1 MIKICGASFDLVRL
15 SKSNM
20 PPYKTRLQHKKEDEK
35 TQKSSPYK
43 GGLKRAR
50 RGGKL
55 PSKSPA
61 TPGPSASKSPA
72 TPRPRTSKSPAT
84 PQPSTVTTFSSDD
97 EDLDY
102 LDQVNEEN
110 DVQTPK
116 RPRIVSTPAP
126 STMPVNTQHNAPAAP
141 STVPVN
147 TQNNAPATANA
158 ENGPVLD
165 GQFFFIF

>member
-1 MIKICGASFDLVRL
+1 
-15 SKSNM
+15 M

-55 PSKSPA
+55 PSKSPV
-61 TPGPSASKSPA
+61 SP
-72 TPRPRTSKSPAT
+72 RRSTSKSPAT

-165 GQFFFIF
+165 GQFFIFLNFFLIFLKYFPIFS